1 MITEQQAIQL
11 VRAVCECLAVPA
23 GLILAAAGLHWLRH
37 PLGGRVCLDAP
48 ILYFRKGRIGGRT
61 VRFPTVDLRA
71 AGDPDPYPVTVRTAR
86 ARWTERPGDVLT
98 VTMMPGRPDDV
109 RAYAPGRPVGWA
121 VAVMALGVGLAGA
134 FALRAIPDVCAV
146 LDMLRSGI

>member
-1 MITEQQAIQL
+1 M
-11 VRAVCECLAVPA
+11 
-23 GLILAAAGLHWLRH
+23 
-37 PLGGRVCLDAP
+37 
-48 ILYFRKGRIGGRT
+48 
-61 VRFPTVDLRA
+61 
-71 AGDPDPYPVTVRTAR
+71 RTAR

-121 VAVMALGVGLAGA
+121 VAVMALGVGLAAA
-134 FALRAIPDVCAV
+134 FALRAIPDVRAV